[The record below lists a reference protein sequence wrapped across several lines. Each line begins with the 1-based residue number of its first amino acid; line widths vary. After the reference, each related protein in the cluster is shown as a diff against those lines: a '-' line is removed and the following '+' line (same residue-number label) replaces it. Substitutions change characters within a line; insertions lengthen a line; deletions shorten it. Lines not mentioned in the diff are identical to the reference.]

1 MSRDTAETVTGR
13 LSRLIEAAGVANFT
27 ADEVLTLGAAHT
39 SNGLNTLPPL
49 SIVHQIMPTLVVV
62 GELRRHLKSPVI
74 ILSGYRSAAYNK
86 AVGGARAS
94 MHREFRALD
103 IQAKHHTAEHVWSIL
118 RRWRSDGLWTGG
130 LGKYKTFVHIDDRS
144 ANADW
149 TG

>member
-1 MSRDTAETVTGR
+1 MSANTPATVTAK
-13 LSRLIEAAGVANFT
+13 LSRLMQSAGIKHFT
-27 ADEVLTLGAAHT
+27 SAEVLTLGASHA

-62 GELRRHLKSPVI
+62 DELRKHLQSPVT

-86 AVGGARAS
+86 AVGGAKAS
-94 MHREFRALD
+94 MHRQFRALD
-103 IQAKHHTAEHVWSIL
+103 ITAPHHTAEHVWSIL

-130 LGKYKTFVHIDDRS
+130 LGKYGTFVHIDDRS

>member
-1 MSRDTAETVTGR
+1 MNRKPTETVTGK
-13 LSRLIEAAGVANFT
+13 LSGLIKAAAIQHFT
-27 ADEVLTLGAAHT
+27 AAEVLTLGASHAC
-39 SNGLNTLPPL
+39 NGLNTLPPL

-62 GELRRHLKSPVI
+62 DSLRAHLKTPVI

-103 IQAKHHTAEHVWSIL
+103 IQATHHTAEHIWSIL
-118 RRWRSDGLWTGG
+118 RRWRSDGLWKGG
-130 LGKYKTFVHIDDRS
+130 LGRYATFVHIDDRS
-144 ANADW
+144 DNADW